1 MRLLAQLA
9 IPFPLLV
16 LRVQLVFAC
25 FHLKRPSFGLFYIY
39 IYTSEP
45 GGKLCLVKSAKA
57 PQRNRTAAGQC
68 LSCNTGYQLLG
79 FAEEQTVWLVML
91 SKG

>member
-1 MRLLAQLA
+1 MFSFEEA
-9 IPFPLLV
+9 II
-16 LRVQLVFAC
+16 R
-25 FHLKRPSFGLFYIY
+25 SLF

-79 FAEEQTVWLVML
+79 CAEEQTVWLVML